1 MHGADLRLEPAH
13 GLQRGEVVVQLGAA
27 AQEVLLLEDQHAAAL
42 VRLRVRSRE
51 GES

>member
-13 GLQRGEVVVQLGAA
+13 GLQRGEVIVELGAA

-42 VRLRVRSRE
+42 VRLRVRSR
-51 GES
+51 G